1 MSTLETGHAV
11 SGRSRLRSTA
21 AAALLVVGAML
32 LTVSGGYYAYAAW
45 ARSGVD
51 DLNVELARPTGLAT
65 LSIDAPSKGDVSPSA
80 PTSETLQV
88 RDAGETKPELANTA
102 PSRQVAVPDATLP
115 AYQDAVGKSDSPGD
129 GDAVQTTIVEAPSR
143 NPSGNADLGAGAA
156 ISPET
161 LDWLDDEGTTSVS
174 DGSTAASAPWVA
186 ASTAEA
192 ALYTPV
198 STDGPGLGDLPPAT
212 RIRIP
217 ALALDSNIAELAI
230 VRTEESA
237 SWETP
242 KHVVGHIPTTA
253 NAGSGGQGWY
263 FGHLE
268 SPIRGEGSVFRR
280 LPEVAQLL
288 KEDPDRPVYVFLE
301 SGGRSFAYRIYNVEV
316 VSQEELEVADSGTHD
331 ITLVTCTPRF
341 VYDQRLLVTAALLGV
356 LES

>member
-1 MSTLETGHAV
+1 MSTMETGHTV
-11 SGRSRLRSTA
+11 PTRSRLRSTA
-21 AAALLVVGAML
+21 AVVLLVVGAML

-51 DLNVELARPTGLAT
+51 DLNVELARPTGLQSHA
-65 LSIDAPSKGDVSPSA
+65 IDAPSKGDVSSST
-80 PTSETLQV
+80 PTSEALQT
-88 RDAGETKPELANTA
+88 REAGGTKAESAETA
-102 PSRQVAVPDATLP
+102 SSGQVSVQDVVLP
-115 AYQDAVGKSDSPGD
+115 AYQDTVGKSDSTSAA
-129 GDAVQTTIVEAPSR
+129 AVIAVEAAPPR
-143 NPSGNADLGAGAA
+143 APSGNADLGAGAA

-161 LDWLDDEGTTSVS
+161 LDRLDDGTTSVA
-174 DGSTAASAPWVA
+174 DGSTEASAPWVE

-198 STDGPGLGDLPPAT
+198 LTDGPGLGDLPPAT

-217 ALALDSNIAELAI
+217 ALALDSHIAELGV
-230 VRTEESA
+230 VRTDDSA

-280 LPEVAQLL
+280 LPEVTQLL
-288 KEDPDRPVYVFLE
+288 KDDPDRPVYVFLE
-301 SGGRSFAYRIYNVEV
+301 SGGHSFAYRIYNVEV

-341 VYDQRLLVTAALLGV
+341 VYDQRLLVTAALVGV

>member
-11 SGRSRLRSTA
+11 SGLSRLRSTA
-21 AAALLVVGAML
+21 AAALLVVGALL

-45 ARSGVD
+45 ARAGVD
-51 DLNVELARPTGLAT
+51 DLNVELARPTGLQT
-65 LSIDAPSKGDVSPSA
+65 PTDDAPAKTDVSTSA
-80 PTSETLQV
+80 PASQALQA
-88 RDAGETKPELANTA
+88 RDSGETKSESAESA
-102 PSRQVAVPDATLP
+102 PSGLVTVPDVTLT
-115 AYQDAVGKSDSPGD
+115 AQQDSVGDSDSPGD
-129 GDAVQTTIVEAPSR
+129 DDAVQAAADAAPPRAPS
-143 NPSGNADLGAGAA
+143 SNADLGAGAA

-161 LDWLDDEGTTSVS
+161 LDGLDDGTTSVA
-174 DGSTAASAPWVA
+174 DGSTVGSAPWVA

-198 STDGPGLGDLPPAT
+198 LTDGPGLGDLPPAT

-217 ALALDSNIAELAI
+217 ALSLDSQIAELGV
-230 VRTEESA
+230 VRTDDSA

-253 NAGSGGQGWY
+253 NPGSGGQGWY

-288 KEDPDRPVYVFLE
+288 KEDPERPVYVFLE
-301 SGGRSFAYRIYNVEV
+301 SRGRSFAYRIYNVEV
-316 VSQEELEVADSGTHD
+316 VSQQDLEVADSGTHD

-341 VYDQRLLVTAALLGV
+341 VYDQRLLVTAALVGV